1 MTALREGIWDEH
13 SGNSRQEAD
22 FRGRAHCLFV
32 SVLVFVGTEIL
43 PGDVAHAI
51 LGQGATP
58 ELVAQIK
65 ERLGLDEP
73 LHGPLL
79 GLAGQ
84 FRDRQFRHLAG
95 EWCRH
100 RTEIGRRASNTII
113 LALCTTVIAVP
124 LSIILGL
131 AAAVKPGGLVDR
143 VITSSSLAL
152 ISFPDFLVAVV
163 LVTIFAVKL
172 RWLPAIASI
181 RPSYELVDWIRILIL
196 PVMGLTF
203 TILAHM
209 VRMTRSAVLNVL
221 SSPAIEM
228 AILKGVPRR
237 RLLLRHALP
246 NALGPII
253 NVVALNLAYLIS
265 GVVVI
270 ETLFNFPGPGSLH
283 GRGGDQPRRAHR
295 ADLRDDLLFGLH
307 PPEHD
312 RRHPV
317 DHRQPAREVQ
327 EMTPGTRTW
336 QGELREAVSDLT
348 PGVTL
353 AVLLFPDLRLPRRC
367 LRPVD
372 RALWGR
378 RDPDQ
383 RKLRAAKRRSCGWA
397 ATIWAGTCCRG

>member
-1 MTALREGIWDEH
+1 MSILEILGKRLVFGVGTL
-13 SGNSRQEAD
+13 
-22 FRGRAHCLFV
+22 LFV
-32 SVLVFVGTEIL
+32 SVLVFIGTEIL

-65 ERLGLDEP
+65 ERLGLDQP
-73 LHGPLL
+73 LHIRYFVWL
-79 GLAGQ
+79 GNFVTGDFGTSLANGA
-84 FRDRQFRHLAG
+84 DIG
-95 EWCRH
+95 
-100 RTEIGRRASNTII
+100 TEIGRRASNTII

-131 AAAVKPGGLVDR
+131 AAAVKPGGIVDR
-143 VITSSSLAL
+143 AITSSSLAL

-246 NALGPII
+246 NAFGPII
-253 NVVALNLAYLIS
+253 NVIALNLAYLIS

-270 ETLFNFPGPGSLH
+270 ETLFNFPGL
-283 GRGGDQPRRAHR
+283 GRYM
-295 ADLRDDLLFGLH
+295 
-307 PPEHD
+307 
-312 RRHPV
+312 V
-317 DHRQPAREVQ
+317 
-327 EMTPGTRTW
+327 
-336 QGELREAVSDLT
+336 EAVTNRDVPIVQTCAMIFCSVYIILNMTADILSIM
-348 PGVTL
+348 
-353 AVLLFPDLRLPRRC
+353 ANPRVRY
-367 LRPVD
+367 
-372 RALWGR
+372 
-378 RDPDQ
+378 
-383 RKLRAAKRRSCGWA
+383 KK
-397 ATIWAGTCCRG
+397 

>member
-1 MTALREGIWDEH
+1 MSILEILGKRLIFGVGTL
-13 SGNSRQEAD
+13 
-22 FRGRAHCLFV
+22 LFV

-58 ELVAQIK
+58 ELVAQIR

-73 LHGPLL
+73 LLVRYFVWL
-79 GLAGQ
+79 GNFLTGDFGTSLANGA
-84 FRDRQFRHLAG
+84 DIG
-95 EWCRH
+95 
-100 RTEIGRRASNTII
+100 TVIGRRASNTII
-113 LALCTTVIAVP
+113 LALCTALIAVP
-124 LSIILGL
+124 LSVVLGL
-131 AAAVKPGGLVDR
+131 AAAVKPGGLIDR
-143 VITSSSLAL
+143 IITSTSLAL

-196 PVMGLTF
+196 PVLGLTF

-246 NALGPII
+246 NAFGPIV
-253 NVVALNLAYLIS
+253 NVIALNLAYLIS

-270 ETLFNFPGPGSLH
+270 ETLFNFPGL
-283 GRGGDQPRRAHR
+283 GRYM
-295 ADLRDDLLFGLH
+295 
-307 PPEHD
+307 
-312 RRHPV
+312 V
-317 DHRQPAREVQ
+317 
-327 EMTPGTRTW
+327 
-336 QGELREAVSDLT
+336 EAVTNRDVPIVQTCAMIFCSVYIILNMTADILSI
-348 PGVTL
+348 V
-353 AVLLFPDLRLPRRC
+353 ANPRVRY
-367 LRPVD
+367 
-372 RALWGR
+372 
-378 RDPDQ
+378 
-383 RKLRAAKRRSCGWA
+383 KK
-397 ATIWAGTCCRG
+397 